1 MTQPTDGR
9 CPRPHPNPRLAK
21 AVATLAAGAAVLA
34 LAGCGGPVSG
44 SENTPAAPVSPP
56 APANLAYVDTK
67 ATTDAADGVKK
78 AVETVF
84 SYDSTQAAAVAQ
96 NEQEYLTGPAR
107 AAFDQTF
114 AQVKTTPVQTQTKVL
129 DSGVLDL
136 TRTSAKVLVIAGQQS
151 SGQNG
156 QKNSATAM
164 MLLTAKPVG
173 GRWQL
178 SQIEVSPKA
187 AAEPAS
193 GPAGTPAA
201 TRDQVLATARKAAA
215 ILLTVDAKNAD
226 ALFDSYE
233 SVAADP
239 LLTQF
244 RETRAHTVDSMKQ
257 SGAKASLDPQSIAA
271 VSSLSADGTKAEVL
285 LGGIVNSQQQG
296 GEQQRQI
303 PARLTMVMQGATWKV
318 SGINTVTQGS

>member
-9 CPRPHPNPRLAK
+9 CPRPHPNPRPAK
-21 AVATLAAGAAVLA
+21 AVATLAAALA
-34 LAGCGGPVSG
+34 LAGCSGPANG
-44 SENTPAAPVSPP
+44 SANTLAPPP
-56 APANLAYVDTK
+56 APANLAYVDTA
-67 ATTDAADGVKK
+67 ATTAAADGVKK

-96 NEQEYLTGPAR
+96 NEQQYLTDAAR
-107 AAFDQTF
+107 TAFDQTF

-136 TRTSAKVLVIAGQQS
+136 TRSSAKVLVIAGQQS

-156 QKNSATAM
+156 QKNSATAI

-187 AAEPAS
+187 AADPAS
-193 GPAGTPAA
+193 GLPGTPAG
-201 TRDQVLATARKAAA
+201 TRDQVLTAAHKAAA

-244 RETRAHTVDSMKQ
+244 RQTRAHTVDSMKQ
-257 SGAKASLDPQSIAA
+257 SGAKASLDPQSVAA
-271 VSSLSADGTKAEVL
+271 LSSLSADGTKAEVL

-303 PARLTMVMQGATWKV
+303 PARLTMVKQGAAWKV
-318 SGINTVTQGS
+318 SGLNTVTQG

>member
-9 CPRPHPNPRLAK
+9 CPRPHPNPRPAK
-21 AVATLAAGAAVLA
+21 AVTALAAGAAVLA
-34 LAGCGGPVSG
+34 LAACGGPATG
-44 SENTPAAPVSPP
+44 SANPPAAPASPP
-56 APANLAYVDTK
+56 APANLAYVDAK

-84 SYDSTQAAAVAQ
+84 SYDSTQAAAVVK
-96 NEQEYLTGPAR
+96 NEQEYLAGPAR
-107 AAFDQTF
+107 AQFDETF

-156 QKNSATAM
+156 QKNSATAI
-164 MLLTAKPVG
+164 MLLTATPAG
-173 GRWQL
+173 GHWQL

-193 GPAGTPAA
+193 GRPGTPAG
-201 TRDQVLATARKAAA
+201 TRDQVLAAAHKAATV
-215 ILLTVDAKNAD
+215 LLTVDAKNAD

-244 RETRAHTVDSMKQ
+244 RQTRAHTVDSMKQ
-257 SGAKASLDPQSIAA
+257 SGAKASLDPLSIAA
-271 VSSLSADGTKAEVL
+271 VSSLNADGTQAEVL

-296 GEQQRQI
+296 GAQQRQI
-303 PARLTMVMQGATWKV
+303 PARLTMVKQGATWKV
-318 SGINTVTQGS
+318 SGLNTVAQGS